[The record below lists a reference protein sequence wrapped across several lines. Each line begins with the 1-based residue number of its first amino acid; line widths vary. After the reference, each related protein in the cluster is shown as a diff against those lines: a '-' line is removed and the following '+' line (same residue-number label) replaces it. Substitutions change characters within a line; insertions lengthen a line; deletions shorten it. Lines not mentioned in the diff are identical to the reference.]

1 MPENANPLNKYFRQP
16 AVFVTLP
23 SGGNYP
29 PHVLTQSQTGEIGV
43 QPMTAR
49 DEIIF
54 KTPDA
59 LMNGQGMV
67 DVIQSCIPEIKD
79 AWQIS
84 NYDLDTILIAIR
96 IATYGETMDIN
107 FNVPGTTEKASHTLN
122 LPSLLEQIKTTEV
135 NNDIEL
141 KDGLKIA
148 VRPLTYKDM
157 TSTALKTFTQQKLYS
172 TVQNTDLA
180 PEEKVKRFKGKR
192 DRYLYELIP
201 EKMQELG
208 VDKVE
213 VDGNAVSLIT
223 FVNGTM
229 PKDPLQKQAAMA
241 HLRDIGCSD
250 FIKNTLTCQFG
261 RSRDNE
267 AKAIK
272 ADLEEAGLYPE
283 LGEKVEPSTL
293 KKLIKDRLQN
303 GQEIDTEM
311 FNASVGQIAKLS

>member
-122 LPSLLEQIKTTEV
+122 LPSLLEQIKTTVV

-180 PEEKVKRFKGKR
+180 PEEKVKRFNESFKA
-192 DRYLYELIP
+192 LTELSITILLKNISKIITP
-201 EKMQELG
+201 DGAEVTDPAQIKEFVEKANATLIKELQ
-208 VDKVE
+208 D
-213 VDGNAVSLIT
+213 
-223 FVNGTM
+223 
-229 PKDPLQKQAAMA
+229 
-241 HLRDIGCSD
+241 
-250 FIKNTLTCQFG
+250 
-261 RSRDNE
+261 
-267 AKAIK
+267 
-272 ADLEEAGLYPE
+272 
-283 LGEKVEPSTL
+283 
-293 KKLIKDRLQN
+293 KLIELRTQGAVKPVKLKATEEQIKK
-303 GQEIDTEM
+303 GAPASYEVPVTFDTAN
-311 FNASVGQIAKLS
+311 FFV

>member
-172 TVQNTDLA
+172 TVQNTDIA
-180 PEEKVKRFKGKR
+180 PEEKVKRFNESFKA
-192 DRYLYELIP
+192 LTELSITILLKNISKIITP
-201 EKMQELG
+201 DGAEVTDPAQIKEFVEKANATLIKELQ
-208 VDKVE
+208 D
-213 VDGNAVSLIT
+213 
-223 FVNGTM
+223 
-229 PKDPLQKQAAMA
+229 
-241 HLRDIGCSD
+241 
-250 FIKNTLTCQFG
+250 
-261 RSRDNE
+261 
-267 AKAIK
+267 
-272 ADLEEAGLYPE
+272 
-283 LGEKVEPSTL
+283 
-293 KKLIKDRLQN
+293 KLIELRTQGAVKPVKLKATEEQIKK
-303 GQEIDTEM
+303 GAPVTYEVPVTFDTAN
-311 FNASVGQIAKLS
+311 FFV